1 MFSIHTT
8 PHTQPQFLSKISITM
23 SAIMNSLRPSLRA
36 ASTTARSFSTTSRR
50 DLARMILT
58 GRLGTEP
65 ELQATA
71 SGREVIRYVV
81 ASDYGRTQSRKTD
94 WFRVASF
101 PDSEGQKNFL
111 LNLPKGYVFLF
122 LFLFFLL
129 CYIGKKKEVRLTGAF
144 SLAVRLSTS
153 RPIPVCVSTRMP
165 RARRTRSC
173 PLCSVSA
180 PSRPQVERQKRN

>member
-1 MFSIHTT
+1 
-8 PHTQPQFLSKISITM
+8 
-23 SAIMNSLRPSLRA
+23 MNSLRPSLRA
-36 ASTTARSFSTTSRR
+36 ASTAARSFSTTSRR

-111 LNLPKGYVFLF
+111 LNLPKGSLVYVEADTSLRQ
-122 LFLFFLL
+122 
-129 CYIGKKKEVRLTGAF
+129 YEDAEGKKNTQLSLVQRECPPCHQDLKRKSKKETD
-144 SLAVRLSTS
+144 
-153 RPIPVCVSTRMP
+153 
-165 RARRTRSC
+165 
-173 PLCSVSA
+173 
-180 PSRPQVERQKRN
+180 